1 MPEVLKPGFAT
12 VLLLCRAC
20 GKRSDGPPQKEAK
33 DASKRLRQAARE
45 AGHPRPRVVMTSC
58 LGGCPK
64 KAFTLAATGVGGA
77 VSMVAFR
84 RDDDADAAVAAL
96 LG

>member
-1 MPEVLKPGFAT
+1 MPEALKPGFAT

-20 GKRSDGPPQKEAK
+20 GKRSDGPARKEAK
-33 DASKRLRQAARE
+33 DTAKRLRAAARA

-58 LGGCPK
+58 LGACPK
-64 KAFTLAATGVGGA
+64 KAFTLAATGAVGV

-84 RDDDADAAVAAL
+84 RDDDAAAAVAAL